1 VVLDLE
7 VVNVPLEVDLDALVK
22 IFNANVLDLDVNA
35 IAFKV
40 NGDVFE
46 VVVLVL
52 SVEGLVS
59 EANIDEVLLLN
70 TAKFIR
76 PVNAY
81 PSDEVKFKAAELG

>member
-22 IFNANVLDLDVNA
+22 IFNANVLDLDVNV
-35 IAFKV
+35 IVSEV

-46 VVVLVL
+46 VVALVL

-59 EANIDEVLLLN
+59 EASIDEVLLLN

-81 PSDEVKFKAAELG
+81 PSDEVKFNAAELG